1 MLGNLHDFRTIRKAL
16 SLLQRLGKT
25 PTPVFY
31 VAYPE
36 LAEGKAG
43 PFCRFDAHMLLRVP
57 TTTYA
62 GLPASNA
69 RGEQVKRVSIPKPAL
84 FRPIRVGHTE
94 HGCLHFRDI
103 T

>member
-36 LAEGKAG
+36 LAEGKAV
-43 PFCRFDAHMLLRVP
+43 PFCRFDAHMLLRARPQQP
-57 TTTYA
+57 TPDFQQA
-62 GLPASNA
+62 MP
-69 RGEQVKRVSIPKPAL
+69 GESRSSESAYPNPCYSAQ
-84 FRPIRVGHTE
+84 FE
-94 HGCLHFRDI
+94 
-103 T
+103 